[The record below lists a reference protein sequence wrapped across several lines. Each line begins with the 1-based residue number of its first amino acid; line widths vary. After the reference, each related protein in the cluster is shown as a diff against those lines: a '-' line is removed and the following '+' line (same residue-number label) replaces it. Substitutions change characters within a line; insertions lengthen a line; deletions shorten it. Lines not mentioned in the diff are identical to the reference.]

1 MLELNWWFFV
11 LLLNFLALIFILNG
25 ILFQPMLRLFQN
37 REDSLQGALK
47 AAKEMQAKKEE
58 ALLLMNRELQ
68 QARNRAKE
76 IFESL
81 RKEGMSRQ
89 KEVLDAANK
98 DAHDLIGKA
107 KEELKAE
114 AETARKRLRSDV
126 EKFSDEIVRKMVGV

>member
-1 MLELNWWFFV
+1 
-11 LLLNFLALIFILNG
+11 
-25 ILFQPMLRLFQN
+25 
-37 REDSLQGALK
+37 
-47 AAKEMQAKKEE
+47 
-58 ALLLMNRELQ
+58 
-68 QARNRAKE
+68 
-76 IFESL
+76 
-81 RKEGMSRQ
+81 MSRQ